1 MIDKEILDA
10 VIPVPTLEEAKDEKV
25 AELKEEGF
33 VVTNFHSG
41 GVFYTLLM
49 VELRIKIEL
58 LQLARRILNNMV
70 WRPGLPLFYIPDS
83 STAFQTIHGAVSS
96 FVAFGPMW
104 SARVT
109 CLPRRSRHRAE
120 KTPATSSSRS
130 PAHSRR
136 LRSSIT
142 SATIPSTRG
151 SPLTSRRSPGLRAAS
166 RNT

>member
-58 LQLARRILNNMV
+58 LQLDRVPRGCERRGYQD
-70 WRPGLPLFYIPDS
+70 RE
-83 STAFQTIHGAVSS
+83 
-96 FVAFGPMW
+96 GP
-104 SARVT
+104 
-109 CLPRRSRHRAE
+109 
-120 KTPATSSSRS
+120 
-130 PAHSRR
+130 R
-136 LRSSIT
+136 LQEH
-142 SATIPSTRG
+142 P
-151 SPLTSRRSPGLRAAS
+151 
-166 RNT
+166 